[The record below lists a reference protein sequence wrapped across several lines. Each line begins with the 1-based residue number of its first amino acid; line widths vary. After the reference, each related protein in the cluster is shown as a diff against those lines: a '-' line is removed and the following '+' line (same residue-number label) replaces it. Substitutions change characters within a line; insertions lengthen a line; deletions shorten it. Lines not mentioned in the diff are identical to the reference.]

1 MFIAEHI
8 LMISVRRLVFV
19 TSFTAS
25 ILGAA
30 VPSVFAAP
38 AQPAAPATAAKAFVP
53 TDLSGIRSELGKKV
67 VVEGT
72 LVLAGESKSG
82 TVRYLNF
89 TKNWRESVSLV
100 FFVGMDDKAF
110 SMEKLRSC
118 VGRKV
123 RATGVLSEYESN
135 LQIQIDSWKQV
146 QAVR

>member
-1 MFIAEHI
+1 
-8 LMISVRRLVFV
+8 MISVRRLVFV

-25 ILGAA
+25 ILGGA
-30 VPSVFAAP
+30 VPSVSAAP
-38 AQPAAPATAAKAFVP
+38 AQPAAPAVAGAKVFAP
-53 TDLSGIRSELGKKV
+53 TDLTGLRSELGKKV

-100 FFVGMDDKAF
+100 FFVGMDDEAY
-110 SMEKLRSC
+110 SMEKLRTC

-146 QAVR
+146 QAIR